1 MKTMDEVWAELMA
14 EDASGQIEAAKKAG
28 DIIAQLIIERHNQ
41 GLTQNELAEKAG
53 LTQSAIAR
61 LEKLD
66 ALPRLDTILK
76 VVNALGLELILVDKQ
91 SVITCSEQSYTMRDK
106 YTISEIDKFY
116 IYQQQVA

>member
-28 DIIAQLIIERHNQ
+28 DIIAQLIIERHNL

>member
-28 DIIAQLIIERHNQ
+28 DIIAQLIIERHNL

-66 ALPRLDTILK
+66 ALPRLDTLLK

>member
-76 VVNALGLELILVDKQ
+76 VVTALGLELILVDKQ

>member
-66 ALPRLDTILK
+66 ALPRLDTLLK

-91 SVITCSEQSYTMRDK
+91 SAITCSEQSYTMLDK
-106 YTISEIDKFY
+106 YTISETDKFY